1 MDLQFD
7 ALQLAIAWYAVFVF
21 STVCHEA
28 AHGFAAHYFGDPTA
42 HRQGLVTLNPV
53 PHIQR
58 SPMGMVIVPILSFIS
73 SQYGW
78 MIGWASTPYD
88 PYWERQYPK
97 QAALMGLA
105 GPATN
110 LLLAVI
116 AGVLIHI
123 GIAAG
128 LFFIPDRVGFTTV
141 VMAEA
146 PGLANALAI
155 LVSVLFSLNVLL
167 CVFNLI
173 PVTPLDG
180 TALAEFLLQGQ
191 ALRAYRAAM
200 EHPSLK
206 IFGIFIA
213 WWVMGRIYSP
223 LHVLALNA
231 LYVWRGISFSF

>member
-1 MDLQFD
+1 LQFET
-7 ALQLAIAWYAVFVF
+7 LQLAIVWYAVFVF
-21 STVCHEA
+21 SIVCHEA
-28 AHGFAAHYFGDPTA
+28 AHGFVGHYFGDPTA
-42 HRQGLVTLNPV
+42 HRLGLVTLNPM

-58 SPMGMVIVPILSFIS
+58 SMVGMVIVPVLSFIAN
-73 SQYGW
+73 GW

-88 PYWERQYPK
+88 PYWERQYPR

-116 AGVLIHI
+116 AGMLVHI

-128 LFFIPDRVGFTTV
+128 LFHIPDEVGFTTV
-141 VMAEA
+141 VAAEA
-146 PGLANALAI
+146 SGLPTGLAL

-173 PVTPLDG
+173 PITPLDG
-180 TALAEFLLQGQ
+180 TSLMEFLLQGQ
-191 ALRAYRAAM
+191 TLRAYRAAM
-200 EHPSLK
+200 EHPSLR

-213 WWVMGRIYSP
+213 WWVMGIIYHP
-223 LHVLALNA
+223 FHVLALNA
-231 LYVWRGISFSF
+231 LYTWRGVRFDF

>member
-1 MDLQFD
+1 MDLQFET
-7 ALQLAIAWYAVFVF
+7 LQLAFAWYAVFVF
-21 STVCHEA
+21 SIVCHEA

-53 PHIQR
+53 PHMQR
-58 SPMGMVIVPILSFIS
+58 SMVGMVVVPVLSFIAN
-73 SQYGW
+73 GW

-88 PYWERQYPK
+88 PYWERQYPR

-128 LFFIPDRVGFTTV
+128 LFFIPDSVGFTSV
-141 VMAEA
+141 VAAEA
-146 PGLANALAI
+146 PGIGNALAV

-173 PVTPLDG
+173 PITPLDG
-180 TALAEFLLQGQ
+180 TSLMEFLLRGQ

-200 EHPSLK
+200 EHPSLR

-213 WWVMGRIYSP
+213 WWVMDIIYDP
-223 LHVLALNA
+223 FHTLALNA
-231 LYVWRGISFSF
+231 LYIWRGISFSF